1 MAEMLLRPVR
11 QPVATVVEAGFDEAF
26 VGFTGAQPPPA
37 TEPAPPTPD
46 SVTRAAR
53 QTTREPSP
61 VSAPAPAP
69 LDHPPVAEGEASS
82 GASSGPFL
90 ERIQRFHAW
99 LEAGFGAAGTF
110 ILDRHGAVLFDAGGF
125 SHLQFMAR
133 SLAKTSNATSGHAH
147 NVHVKVGGQAVL
159 EVIPVETPYGRLV
172 ISLVVPA
179 ALPADGV
186 DRIRGALVAAATPP
200 VG

>member
-11 QPVATVVEAGFDEAF
+11 QPVATVVEAGFDAAF
-26 VGFTGAQPPPA
+26 VGFTGTQPPPA
-37 TEPAPPTPD
+37 TDPEPPTAEPGIRTDELATRAPAPPTP
-46 SVTRAAR
+46 
-53 QTTREPSP
+53 PSP
-61 VSAPAPAP
+61 APAPAT
-69 LDHPPVAEGEASS
+69 PPATHDAGS
-82 GASSGPFL
+82 GQSSGPFL
-90 ERIQRFHAW
+90 ERIQRFHGW

-110 ILDRHGAVLFDAGGF
+110 ILDRHGVVLFDAGGF

-133 SLAKTSNATSGHAH
+133 SLAKSSNATSGHAH

-159 EVIPVETPYGRLV
+159 EVIPVDTPSGRLV

-179 ALPADGV
+179 ALPADDV

-200 VG
+200 AG